1 MFSGSISDAVQA
13 REAPVHRSLL
23 QSQNTDGVRM
33 SLWVNNIS
41 IHGSVLLSLLIQEN
55 TVSLTVRF
63 IKWEL
68 SVRTQHSAGKQQ
80 AHSVK
85 PLPKRDIVALQKE
98 HQSQRRLQWLA
109 ERTLPPPDAVSKRL
123 HLSWSKQ

>member
-68 SVRTQHSAGKQQ
+68 SVRIQHSAGKQQ

-85 PLPKRDIVALQKE
+85 PLPKKGHSGSTEGTSVPEKTPVAC
-98 HQSQRRLQWLA
+98 RA
-109 ERTLPPPDAVSKRL
+109 DPAAT
-123 HLSWSKQ
+123 